1 MICFMLKNVNFRL
14 HISYR
19 NALFFF
25 FFSKRQCS
33 LNSVL
38 IRSIYGKLSVHLHLH
53 KTEVKNS
60 SEMEMCISLMAE
72 LS

>member
-1 MICFMLKNVNFRL
+1 MICFILKNVNFRL

-19 NALFFF
+19 NALFPFSC
-25 FFSKRQCS
+25 SKRQCS